1 MANAAAQFVV
11 GLPFNQRIGL
21 AAEESG
27 ELSLPDDATLHN
39 HVGTVHAGALF
50 TLGEAASGI
59 PIADVVTK
67 LGAMPIAKSATIAYR
82 RPASGKIRAV
92 GAIAE
97 ELDAIAARL
106 KAEGKTVVEVGVS
119 MKDAAGTEVA
129 TMTVTWHLRG
139 G

>member
-1 MANAAAQFVV
+1 MANAAADFVV

-21 AAEESG
+21 VAEASG
-27 ELSLPDDATLHN
+27 ELALPDDATLHN

-59 PIADVVTK
+59 PIAEFVTK
-67 LGAMPIAKSATIAYR
+67 LGAMPIAKSASIAYR
-82 RPASGKIRAV
+82 RPASGAIRAK
-92 GAIAE
+92 GSIAE

-106 KAEGKTVVEVGVS
+106 RSDGKTVVEVNVS
-119 MKDAAGTEVA
+119 LTDAAGTEVA
-129 TMTVTWHLRG
+129 TMAVTWHLRG